1 IAFNRFWITA
11 LVLGVW
17 QGINRLRPSAKK
29 VAEDPGKPTL
39 KPFWLIG
46 GLIAAGFLFTA
57 DLVLWGWSLTQTT
70 VANATLLANLTPLF
84 TTLGAW
90 LIWGKT
96 VDARFLGGLG
106 IALGGMAGLTLTD
119 LHMASD
125 RFQGDGAA
133 LLAALA
139 FGIYLLIL
147 EKLQTYISP
156 NAIILWSSAIAAVI
170 TLPFVCLS
178 EGPLLPQSWQEW
190 LIVIGLA
197 LVCQILGQGLLVY
210 SLRHLSSEFI
220 ALFLLLDP
228 VLAAI
233 GAGILFAEQLSF
245 LNWLAFSI
253 VLVGIYLAMLSPSA
267 TQEPI
272 RNEPVV

>member
-1 IAFNRFWITA
+1 MTTQLEFSTESPFKTISLPAIAALLFALVSISLSAILIKVGERELSPEAIAFNRFWITA

-106 IALGGMAGLTLTD
+106 IALGGMAGLT
-119 LHMASD
+119 
-125 RFQGDGAA
+125 
-133 LLAALA
+133 
-139 FGIYLLIL
+139 
-147 EKLQTYISP
+147 
-156 NAIILWSSAIAAVI
+156 
-170 TLPFVCLS
+170 
-178 EGPLLPQSWQEW
+178 
-190 LIVIGLA
+190 
-197 LVCQILGQGLLVY
+197 
-210 SLRHLSSEFI
+210 
-220 ALFLLLDP
+220 
-228 VLAAI
+228 
-233 GAGILFAEQLSF
+233 
-245 LNWLAFSI
+245 
-253 VLVGIYLAMLSPSA
+253 
-267 TQEPI
+267 
-272 RNEPVV
+272 